1 MITYTVYVSE
11 YYENEKCARAI
22 ATGLSLPEAMEVI
35 KLREDSGDASAD
47 MCTDEEWMSWDSDD
61 FDDEEDRTYKE
72 REYDEWAYNN
82 ALLYSRCI
90 MLDTL
95 ISN

>member
-35 KLREDSGDASAD
+35 KLREDSCDTSAS
-47 MCTDEEWMSWDSDD
+47 MCTDEKWMNWDSYD
-61 FDDEEDRTYKE
+61 FDEEDRTYKE
-72 REYDEWAYNN
+72 WEYDEWAYNN
-82 ALLYSRCI
+82 GYI
-90 MLDTL
+90 D
-95 ISN
+95 I

>member
-11 YYENEKCARAI
+11 YYENEKCERAI
-22 ATGLSLPEAMEVI
+22 ATGLSLREAMEVI
-35 KLREDSGDASAD
+35 KLREDSYDTSAS

-61 FDDEEDRTYKE
+61 FDEEDRGYYKD

-82 ALLYSRCI
+82 GYI
-90 MLDTL
+90 D
-95 ISN
+95 IQGEI